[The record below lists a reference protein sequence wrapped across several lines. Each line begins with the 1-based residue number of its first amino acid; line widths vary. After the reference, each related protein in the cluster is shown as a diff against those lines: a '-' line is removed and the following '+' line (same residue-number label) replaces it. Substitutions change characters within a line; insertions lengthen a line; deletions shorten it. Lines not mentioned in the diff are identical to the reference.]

1 MRWVTAC
8 DNLALYLWHLFL
20 RCQKMYSLGFA
31 VALAPLQ
38 VGEHVIAERQSG
50 EFTVARVAPWNDE
63 LEIAH
68 DQRGLMRRYRV
79 QVSKSGY
86 ETMRHHCLYKISGGV
101 SQNSGA
107 SSFQSYSIC
116 LAAAGPGND
125 AEVVSQN
132 HQEML
137 DEVKA
142 QLRDMAKMELAD
154 YKQALRRLFLRWHP
168 DKSGNTPFNNL
179 IFRMLLG
186 LQSSGFGKVL

>member
-1 MRWVTAC
+1 MKLCVITVCTRSLVESLRTQVLQAS
-8 DNLALYLWHLFL
+8 NLI
-20 RCQKMYSLGFA
+20 QFA
-31 VALAPLQ
+31 W
-38 VGEHVIAERQSG
+38 R
-50 EFTVARVAPWNDE
+50 
-63 LEIAH
+63 
-68 DQRGLMRRYRV
+68 
-79 QVSKSGY
+79 
-86 ETMRHHCLYKISGGV
+86 
-101 SQNSGA
+101 
-107 SSFQSYSIC
+107 
-116 LAAAGPGND
+116 AAGPGND

>member
-1 MRWVTAC
+1 MSKDVLIAFCWG
-8 DNLALYLWHLFL
+8 FS
-20 RCQKMYSLGFA
+20 SLE
-31 VALAPLQ
+31 
-38 VGEHVIAERQSG
+38 VGEYVIAERQSG

-63 LEIAH
+63 LDGKPRAH

-79 QVSKSGY
+79 QVSKNGY
-86 ETMRHHCLYKISGGV
+86 ETMCHHCLYKISGGV

-132 HQEML
+132 HREML
-137 DEVKA
+137 NEVKA
-142 QLRDMAKMELAD
+142 QLRDMAKMESAD
-154 YKQALRRLFLRWHP
+154 YKKALRRLFLRWHP

-186 LQSSGFGKVL
+186 LQGSCFGKYWSFSFLLRPGPCDVDVH